1 MQMPISIPSIKLAW
15 VYIWSRR
22 DIKDHKL
29 SVFKGHVRPFF
40 LLVMKFLWNT
50 LVVHPLES
58 FGVCQV
64 IGLNLILDFI
74 TKSVKVR
81 ITK

>member
-40 LLVMKFLWNT
+40 LLVMKFLCNM
-50 LVVHPLES
+50 LAVRLLEW
-58 FGVCQV
+58 FGVYQA
-64 IGLNLILDFI
+64 
-74 TKSVKVR
+74 T
-81 ITK
+81 